1 MRMYR
6 CRLILYCEN
15 NNNNNNNDNDTDPAQ
30 TLVVA

>member
-15 NNNNNNNDNDTDPAQ
+15 NNNNNNDNDTDPAQ

>member
-1 MRMYR
+1 MRMYK

-15 NNNNNNNDNDTDPAQ
+15 NNNNNNNNDTDPAQ